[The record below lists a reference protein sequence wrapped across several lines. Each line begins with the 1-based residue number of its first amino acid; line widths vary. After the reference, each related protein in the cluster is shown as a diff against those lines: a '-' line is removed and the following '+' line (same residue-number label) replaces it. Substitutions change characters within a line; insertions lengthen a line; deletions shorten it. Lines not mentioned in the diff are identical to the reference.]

1 MAHTRPKTTHG
12 EYDGHDRDVPAVAA
26 DADTATTTTT
36 AAVDTAPDTSVTA
49 PAHGLVPDAAGAVTD
64 TADSGGKPPEKGGPR
79 QVRGNDI
86 DITRPYRNAM
96 RRRYDLFAKRL
107 EAYLSSPGEEQLHD
121 LRTSIRRLESTY
133 GALPKSERPARCGK
147 LMSAARDLFR
157 GTGPLRDSD
166 VISDMLIKLGVPAGS
181 EAVVKLC
188 RGREGVL
195 GDALFRARKIAALK
209 PLSGAVDRID
219 RHKMAFKRRRM
230 IWSLFDDVRGISATV
245 TSDESKVEELHA
257 MRKMVKRLRYLLED
271 ETQYRTYCR
280 VAAAAPAGTSAAISP
295 HNDASCS
302 VNDAQNYDA
311 SLSRVLDSVRQV
323 QESTGTIHDCDIA
336 LQYVTANYVGL
347 GDGAAG
353 IFDAIQKRRH
363 ETYLDLVGAHGDDA
377 PSAARPKT
385 EPS

>member
-1 MAHTRPKTTHG
+1 MAHTRPETTHG
-12 EYDGHDRDVPAVAA
+12 EHDDHGRGVPAVAA
-26 DADTATTTTT
+26 GADAAT
-36 AAVDTAPDTSVTA
+36 AAADAAPDASVTA
-49 PAHGLVPDAAGAVTD
+49 SAHGLVPDAAGAVTD
-64 TADSGGKPPEKGGPR
+64 AAGSGKKPPKKGGPR
-79 QVRGNDI
+79 PVRGSDV
-86 DITRPYRNAM
+86 DAARPHHNAM

-107 EAYLSSPGEEQLHD
+107 EAYLSGPGEEQLHD

-147 LMSAARDLFR
+147 LVSAARGLFR

-166 VISDMLIKLGVPAGS
+166 VISGMLIKLGVPADS

-188 RGREGVL
+188 RGREGTL

-219 RHKMAFKRRRM
+219 RHKMASKRRRM
-230 IWSLFDDVRGISATV
+230 IWSLFDDVRGISVTV
-245 TSDESKVEELHA
+245 TSDESRVEELHA

-280 VAAAAPAGTSAAISP
+280 VAAATPGS
-295 HNDASCS
+295 DACGCI
-302 VNDAQNYDA
+302 VDPPDYDA

-323 QESTGTIHDCDIA
+323 QESTGIIHDCDIA
-336 LQYVTANYVGL
+336 LQYVTANYASL

-363 ETYLDLVGAHGDDA
+363 KTYLDLVGAHGDGA
-377 PSAARPKT
+377 SSATRPKM